1 MEVSGGCRSSTCV
14 FHGNIWGS
22 GGIAPVIRKIR
33 TMWEQED
40 EGINKHYNNNNNLFL
55 MC

>member
-1 MEVSGGCRSSTCV
+1 MEVPGGCKSSTCV

-22 GGIAPVIRKIR
+22 GGIAPLILKIS
-33 TMWEQED
+33 TIWEQED
-40 EGINKHYNNNNNLFL
+40 EGNNNNNLFL